1 MIIRSD
7 ETLDVAVSG
16 AGSMR
21 THLARP
27 AVAGRFPGVLLF
39 SEIYQVTD
47 PIRRLAAMVAGQ
59 GYLVAIPE
67 VYHEYEPAGAA
78 LNSSVSAA
86 ACFYPT
92 DIHSSTLGAGKSD
105 DSLARMTDLKAETL
119 FVFGRQD
126 PHVPFAGRETIRARL
141 EEVGA
146 RYEWHEVNAAHAFL
160 RDEGPRYDPALLV
173 RCIDWA
179 AALFARTLHRA

>member
-47 PIRRLAAMVAGQ
+47 PIRRLAAMVAGRDTLSQ
-59 GYLVAIPE
+59 FPKSIMSTSW
-67 VYHEYEPAGAA
+67 PARRYATT
-78 LNSSVSAA
+78 N
-86 ACFYPT
+86 
-92 DIHSSTLGAGKSD
+92 
-105 DSLARMTDLKAETL
+105 
-119 FVFGRQD
+119 
-126 PHVPFAGRETIRARL
+126 RART
-141 EEVGA
+141 VGM
-146 RYEWHEVNAAHAFL
+146 R
-160 RDEGPRYDPALLV
+160 
-173 RCIDWA
+173 
-179 AALFARTLHRA
+179 